1 MLSLQIRHWIM
12 KWLLVDLNCVRGLF
26 VSVWSVWWTDSC
38 CDRMKWWQ
46 VNEWT
51 YMNRHVTVVSC
62 QYWAYWRSNP
72 QTPVWSVHCLCSVGG
87 SCPETDGR
95 HTCSLSTLTH
105 SQWRSL
111 VSLGVYGLWC
121 LWCSFTPVY
130 RWRSCTDLTAADWGS
145 GSEFDCSCG
154 STCGRTVHLLKTGS
168 QVGCCWVITKY
179 IRVWVWGQ
187 ETNPPLPLFPEGK
200 EWNKARLQNAP
211 AKDLQVA
218 GVRFIWPVCSI

>member
-12 KWLLVDLNCVRGLF
+12 KWLLVDLNCVRLFDGLTAA
-26 VSVWSVWWTDSC
+26 VTGWSDDRWMNERTWTDMS
-38 CDRMKWWQ
+38 Q
-46 VNEWT
+46 LSG
-51 YMNRHVTVVSC
+51 VSTEPTD
-62 QYWAYWRSNP
+62 A
-72 QTPVWSVHCLCSVGG
+72 QTHRLLFDTWSVHCLCSVGG

-95 HTCSLSTLTH
+95 HTWSLSTLTH

-154 STCGRTVHLLKTGS
+154 STCGRTVHLLETGS